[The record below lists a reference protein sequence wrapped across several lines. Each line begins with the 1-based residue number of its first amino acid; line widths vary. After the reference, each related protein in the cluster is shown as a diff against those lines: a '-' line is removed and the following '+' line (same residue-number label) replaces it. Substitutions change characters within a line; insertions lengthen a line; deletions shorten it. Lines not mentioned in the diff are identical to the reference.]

1 MWRLATRQWSRVL
14 PSGTRP
20 AGRYGH
26 SLNIIG
32 SKIYIFGG
40 QVEGFF
46 MNDLCAFDL
55 NQLQMAN
62 NRWEMLIPN
71 GEAGP
76 DPMPQAR
83 TNHTVVT
90 HNDKLFLY
98 VFTPMLSTME
108 KLVLTYLSQVWRYQR
123 LSMVQRRMV
132 LRSRGQQV
140 ESARLHRLYSSAPR
154 RPRRM
159 SGRRRHVRVWRPDG
173 RRKRP
178 R

>member
-1 MWRLATRQWSRVL
+1 
-14 PSGTRP
+14 
-20 AGRYGH
+20 
-26 SLNIIG
+26 
-32 SKIYIFGG
+32 
-40 QVEGFF
+40 

-76 DPMPQAR
+76 DPVPQAR

-90 HNDKLFLY
+90 YNDRLFLY
-98 VFTPMLSTME
+98 VVYSNAADPLGRLF
-108 KLVLTYLSQVWRYQR
+108 LTYPSQVWRYQR
-123 LSMVQRRMV
+123 LSVVQRRMV
-132 LRSRGQQV
+132 LRSCSQQV
-140 ESARLHRLYSSAPR
+140 ESARLHRLYPSAPR
-154 RPRRM
+154 GPRRLP
-159 SGRRRHVRVWRPDG
+159 GRRRHVRVWRPDR